1 MRVKIGTDDGWRL
14 RKKILERV
22 LLMMNR
28 GHRGIE
34 TNIKEGRREGRE
46 RKKRSCKALFL
57 SVLEKRR
64 EELNEFSHSIINL
77 WHKIC

>member
-34 TNIKEGRREGRE
+34 TNFKEGRREGRE
-46 RKKRSCKALFL
+46 RKKRSCEALFSL
-57 SVLEKRR
+57 FWRKDEK
-64 EELNEFSHSIINL
+64 N
-77 WHKIC
+77 